1 MDGVSSPVVGN
12 YPAGGENY
20 QIEDSSHAL
29 LVEVQQLLDHSEPW
43 TAPHMV
49 VLMNRVR
56 ILEDHQVS
64 SLNIYGRL
72 FYAIIGCEPWDV
84 LSDQTCRLLD
94 RLFVALQHASLG
106 TEELKQFE
114 DDIRAIGALLWS
126 ENRAIEERVGPVRF
140 NREEAVQQHREIAEQ
155 LVNGSIH
162 SDPGMFLRIIGI
174 DDDSRTNRDLDQ
186 EIELLDEEINSMKEL
201 TQAED
206 LNDSAIQALH
216 RFAQI
221 GFPVAKYRLAE
232 ALLRFVDEGNELS
245 KDDQNSLKEDARRWA
260 LEASSEGIEEA
271 AQLFGWPHCSLRGR

>member
-1 MDGVSSPVVGN
+1 MSSPVAGY

-29 LVEVQQLLDHSEPW
+29 PVEVQQLLDHSEPW

-56 ILEDHQVS
+56 TLEDHQIS
-64 SLNIYGRL
+64 PLNIYGRL
-72 FYAIIGCEPWDV
+72 FSNIIGCEPWDV
-84 LSDQTCRLLD
+84 LNDQTCRLLD

-106 TEELKQFE
+106 TEERKQFE
-114 DDIRAIGALLWS
+114 NDIRALGALLWS
-126 ENRAIEERVGPVRF
+126 ENRAREERVVPVRF
-140 NREEAVQQHREIAEQ
+140 NREEAVQAHREIAEQ
-155 LVNGSIH
+155 LMNRSIH
-162 SDPGMFLRIIGI
+162 SDLSMFLRTVGI
-174 DDDSRTNRDLDQ
+174 DDDSPINRAVDQ
-186 EIELLDEEINSMKEL
+186 EIELLDEEINSMKAL

-216 RFAQI
+216 RFAQL

-245 KDDQNSLKEDARRWA
+245 KEDQYSLKEEARRWA